1 MDCIQIINDYG
12 KTLFYKNSK
21 IYLLI
26 ENLFINQKIKFKNI
40 SIILSNKKLLN
51 KLKKDYFKLDQFT
64 DVIAF
69 NLEEENEL
77 IDGEIYISID
87 DVLLNASKYK
97 VEFDLEFKRIL
108 IHGLLHLMGYDDS
121 TKEEKIIMTNLENKY
136 IKQNNKTV
144 ISLQK

>member
-1 MDCIQIINDYG
+1 MDSIQIINDYG
-12 KTLFYKNSK
+12 KTLFYKNSE

-26 ENLFINQKIKFKNI
+26 DNLFINQKIKFKNI

-87 DVLLNASKYK
+87 DVYENSKLYS
-97 VEFDLEFKRIL
+97 ESFNNEFKRVL
-108 IHGLLHLMGYDDS
+108 IHGILHLLGYDD
-121 TKEEKIIMTNLENKY
+121 KEDKDIKKMRRLEKKYLLNCNKEIIK
-136 IKQNNKTV
+136 IKC
-144 ISLQK
+144 